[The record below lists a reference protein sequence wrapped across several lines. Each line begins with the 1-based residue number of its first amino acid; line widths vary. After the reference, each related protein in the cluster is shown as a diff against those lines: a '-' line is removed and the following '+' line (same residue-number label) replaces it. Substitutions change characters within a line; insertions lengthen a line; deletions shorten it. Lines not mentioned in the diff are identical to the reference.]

1 MFFSNQAH
9 IFSIIYKSSS
19 VERKMASRSLL
30 IQFLTI
36 LQISFWGFVLID
48 FLCYSIR
55 EMQKNSSES
64 FFSQSYVFS
73 SFDFKIP
80 ALVKGNSLS
89 EALIFALTN
98 PQYDDRL
105 LIELQVQYMKI
116 PSSEDR
122 ENIVYINCS
131 ECQKQFLYTTCS
143 PQVWAWNFHVLN
155 L

>member
-105 LIELQVQYMKI
+105 LIELQVQYMKTT
-116 PSSEDR
+116 SSEHQ
-122 ENIVYINCS
+122 ENMFCTQIIFS
-131 ECQKQFLYTTCS
+131 FLI
-143 PQVWAWNFHVLN
+143 
-155 L
+155 